1 MKKITNIDV
10 NPPHEIV
17 CTFEDGTIRKADISE
32 LLKSPVFQPLR
43 NPMNLLKA
51 ENRGYFVEWPDWE
64 VDLSADT
71 LWHLGIP
78 VLKETLEI
86 EPVQ

>member
-10 NPPHEIV
+10 NPPFEIV

-32 LLKSPVFQPLR
+32 LLNSPVFQPLR
-43 NPMNLLKA
+43 NPINLLKA

-71 LWHLGIP
+71 LWHLGIT
-78 VLKETLEI
+78 VQKETMEM
-86 EPVQ
+86 EPVH